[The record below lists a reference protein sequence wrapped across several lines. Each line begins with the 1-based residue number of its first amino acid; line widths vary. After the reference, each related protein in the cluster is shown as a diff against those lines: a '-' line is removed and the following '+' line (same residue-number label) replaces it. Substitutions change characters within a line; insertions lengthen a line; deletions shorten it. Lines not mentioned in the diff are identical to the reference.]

1 MIFNIPQI
9 TKGKPVKDVV
19 SSAPAKAGLSD
30 DARLRG
36 TAVMLAAAGR
46 SGGVTTA
53 ITYDVRV
60 GTSICESAERTSS
73 SPSTTRRFVEKAA
86 RIRQRLEGMCVK
98 TIVLTRPK
106 LLDNRAAMG

>member
-1 MIFNIPQI
+1 MPQ
-9 TKGKPVKDVV
+9 TTRGSPVKEVV

-36 TAVMLAAAGR
+36 TAVTLAAAGL

-53 ITYDVRV
+53 ITYEVRV
-60 GTSICESAERTSS
+60 GTSICESAERISS
-73 SPSTTRRFVEKAA
+73 RPSTTRRCVEKAA

-98 TIVLTRPK
+98 TIVFTRPK
-106 LLDNRAAMG
+106 RFASRAATG